1 MIRPPNEGIEVWL
14 CVEPVDFRKQIPG
27 LAALVQ
33 DTLAMDPFSAQP
45 RIDVEHPLPDHERI
59 CPHHGVELERFG
71 EVTSEQL
78 DVIPATI
85 RVLRHMRG
93 KYRCPPAKARRAL
106 SALHR
111 IRTFYAIERRI
122 RDKPPDQRLR
132 TRQAESVPVLDAL
145 RAWLDHTRPKVLP
158 SAPLGKAMR
167 YLHNQWNALTRFCD
181 EACPRESGGPLRH
194 RHQPR
199 RERHPTVLPRTA
211 KLAVLR
217 HHGRR
222 QRQRTALLAH

>member
-1 MIRPPNEGIEVWL
+1 MNTLPAPAAPSSFGPVLPHDVGALLARVHHYESELAERDAAIARRDARIEHLQEQVRL
-14 CVEPVDFRKQIPG
+14 L
-27 LAALVQ
+27 LARRFA
-33 DTLAMDPFSAQP
+33 SSSE
-45 RIDVEHPLPDHERI
+45 RLPD
-59 CPHHGVELERFG
+59 G
-71 EVTSEQL
+71 QL
-78 DVIPATI
+78 G
-85 RVLRHMRG
+85 L
-93 KYRCPPAKARRAL
+93 
-106 SALHR
+106 
-111 IRTFYAIERRI
+111 FNE
-122 RDKPPDQRLR
+122 
-132 TRQAESVPVLDAL
+132 AESVPVLDAL

-158 SAPLGKAMR
+158 SAPLGKALR
-167 YLHNQWNALTRFCD
+167 YLHNQWNALVRFCD